1 VLVPIAQNLE
11 RDSQKFQKTT
21 KIVKKKKKYP
31 LLFKIKTALLCGYNS
46 EKRGKTRNG
55 SEPEEDIDKMI
66 QSFRR
71 KSLAAAASLSSPV

>member
-1 VLVPIAQNLE
+1 MKQ
-11 RDSQKFQKTT
+11 
-21 KIVKKKKKYP
+21 KKKYP

-46 EKRGKTRNG
+46 EKRGKAGNG

-71 KSLAAAASLSSPV
+71 KSIAAAASLSSPI